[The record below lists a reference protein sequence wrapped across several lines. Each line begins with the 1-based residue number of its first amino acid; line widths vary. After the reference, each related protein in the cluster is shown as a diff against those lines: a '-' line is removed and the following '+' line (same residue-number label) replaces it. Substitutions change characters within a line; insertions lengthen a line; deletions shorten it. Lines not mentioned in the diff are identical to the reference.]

1 MKTPSM
7 KFFSHEGTEY
17 VTVFSA
23 DRDPVII
30 SVDKVLSW
38 CLLHGTQFGVTLFY
52 SETIF
57 GEITNKERLFPY
69 STPNLAQAILEEL
82 GPQGILD
89 RVNHPS
95 IYQRSKIAN
104 Q

>member
-1 MKTPSM
+1 MQDRL
-7 KFFSHEGTEY
+7 KFFNHEGTEY
-17 VTVFSA
+17 VTVFSEH
-23 DRDPVII
+23 RDPVTIG
-30 SVDKVLSW
+30 VDKLLSW
-38 CLLHGTQFGVTLFY
+38 CLLHGTEFGVTLFY

-82 GPQGILD
+82 GAQGILD
-89 RVNHPS
+89 RIDYPH
-95 IYQRSKIAN
+95 IYQRSKKSE